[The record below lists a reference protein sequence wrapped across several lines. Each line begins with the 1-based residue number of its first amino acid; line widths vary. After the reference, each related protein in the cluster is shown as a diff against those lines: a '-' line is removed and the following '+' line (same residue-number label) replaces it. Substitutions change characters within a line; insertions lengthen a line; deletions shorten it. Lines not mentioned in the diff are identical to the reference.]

1 MKNVLIAF
9 VALLLFHGSY
19 GQQTTAQQ
27 LQETAMSMM
36 RQGDFTNAVTVLE
49 KAVAKDP
56 QNLELLKNLSYA
68 NYLKRDFAKAI
79 EVAKPLVQRP
89 DADEQ
94 TFQILGMSYKSI
106 AAYKDCGK
114 LYKEAIK
121 KFPNSGV
128 IYNEYGELLEMDNSL
143 GDAIVKWEKGI
154 VSDPNYS
161 SNYYNAARYYAKK
174 AEWIRVILYGELF
187 LNLESFTPRTEDV
200 KKGLL
205 FAYQNLFKGS
215 TLQDAIAAKGASGF
229 EKEVLGTYAKT
240 MALAKD
246 GINIDNL
253 VTIRTRFILEW
264 FQGNNKQQYP
274 FRLFEQEQYLLREGI
289 FEAYNQW
296 LFGGVI
302 NADAYQIWQNNHP
315 KEYNGFKS
323 FQEGRVF
330 KLPAGQYYMSH

>member
-1 MKNVLIAF
+1 M
-9 VALLLFHGSY
+9 
-19 GQQTTAQQ
+19 
-27 LQETAMSMM
+27 
-36 RQGDFTNAVTVLE
+36 
-49 KAVAKDP
+49 
-56 QNLELLKNLSYA
+56 
-68 NYLKRDFAKAI
+68 
-79 EVAKPLVQRP
+79 
-89 DADEQ
+89 
-94 TFQILGMSYKSI
+94 
-106 AAYKDCGK
+106 
-114 LYKEAIK
+114 
-121 KFPNSGV
+121 
-128 IYNEYGELLEMDNSL
+128 
-143 GDAIVKWEKGI
+143 
-154 VSDPNYS
+154 
-161 SNYYNAARYYAKK
+161 
-174 AEWIRVILYGELF
+174 ILYGELF

-215 TLQDAIAAKGASGF
+215 TLQDAIAAKSASGF
-229 EKEVLGTYAKT
+229 EKEVLNTYAKT

-246 GINIDNL
+246 GVNIDNL